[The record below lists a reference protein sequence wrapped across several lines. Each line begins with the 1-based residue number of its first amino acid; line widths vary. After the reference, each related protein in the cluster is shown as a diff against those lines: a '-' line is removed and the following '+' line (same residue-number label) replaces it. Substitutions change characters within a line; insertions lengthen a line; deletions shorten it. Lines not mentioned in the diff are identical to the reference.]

1 MLGSL
6 FEVCG
11 RLWVVSGSMD
21 DIAFWI
27 PERLFIDSK
36 ILCNHAI
43 CLWGVVYGRSGM
55 LESLV
60 TANFGATLACFC
72 LQYAPVHQA
81 FKGVSRADIQG
92 DWKL

>member
-1 MLGSL
+1 
-6 FEVCG
+6 
-11 RLWVVSGSMD
+11 
-21 DIAFWI
+21 
-27 PERLFIDSK
+27 
-36 ILCNHAI
+36 
-43 CLWGVVYGRSGM
+43 M